1 LPQRLSTSRLGVRFC
16 TALFWTAFAA
26 SSSLGQSTVGIF
38 FQFDHVPSPAV
49 LTAMRD
55 ETARLMAPAGF
66 ATIFQGS
73 SPTTAIPTTA
83 FDTSLSVRLKGAC
96 HTAAT
101 LRLDSA
107 HILDPFAPSTVR
119 LAATRTSGRS
129 VLPVAE
135 VECDTIL
142 SALHSIPLKRRS
154 RIFGYAL
161 GRVIAHE
168 LYHVLLQSTGHG
180 SNGLARAVVSWSE
193 LLSDS
198 LQFDAGD
205 LHRLLHT
212 TRH

>member
-1 LPQRLSTSRLGVRFC
+1 VI
-16 TALFWTAFAA
+16 AA

-38 FQFDHVPSPAV
+38 FQFDHDPSPAV
-49 LTAMRD
+49 FAAMRD

-66 ATIFQGS
+66 ATFFQGS
-73 SPTTAIPTTA
+73 SRTTATTPKPA
-83 FDTSLSVRLKGAC
+83 FDTAFSVRLKGAC
-96 HTAAT
+96 HTAGT

-107 HILDPFAPSTVR
+107 GSLDPFSPSTVR
-119 LAATRTSGRS
+119 LAATRTSGHS

-168 LYHVLLQSTGHG
+168 LYHLLLQSTGHG

-198 LQFDAGD
+198 LQFDARD

-212 TRH
+212 TGH